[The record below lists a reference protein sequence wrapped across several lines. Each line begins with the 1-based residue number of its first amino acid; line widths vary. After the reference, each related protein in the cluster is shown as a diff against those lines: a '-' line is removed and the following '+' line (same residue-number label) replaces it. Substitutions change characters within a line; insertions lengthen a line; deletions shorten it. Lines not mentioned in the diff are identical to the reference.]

1 MEEAMKKKDKDNA
14 ELRKQID
21 IKNEMLERLR
31 KELAELSLIM
41 NNDKFK
47 SLRTVEVEFLFNAVY
62 TL

>member
-1 MEEAMKKKDKDNA
+1 MKKKDKDNA